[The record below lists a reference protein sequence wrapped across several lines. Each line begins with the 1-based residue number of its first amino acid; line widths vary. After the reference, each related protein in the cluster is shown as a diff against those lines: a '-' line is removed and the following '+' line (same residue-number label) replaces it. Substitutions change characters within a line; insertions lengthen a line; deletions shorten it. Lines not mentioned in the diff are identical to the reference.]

1 MADEEKPWY
10 APGHVDTLPA
20 AEGLSRPRERLW
32 TLTKGAKRV
41 DAELLYHGEHGVEVQ
56 FAHEGVMAHA
66 QRFVRGERAVRE
78 ADVQR
83 VRLMGEG
90 WTAPVTSHPAEAGND

>member
-20 AEGLSRPRERLW
+20 AEGLPRPRERLW

-41 DAELLYHGEHGVEVQ
+41 DAELLYHGEHGGEVQ

-66 QRFVRGERAVRE
+66 QRCVLREQAVRE
-78 ADVQR
+78 AEQQR
-83 VRLMGEG
+83 ARLLREG
-90 WTAPVTSHPAEAGND
+90 WTEPATSPPMPSEP